1 MAAAVAAAMPA
12 TTPAHT
18 IVQVQ
23 LYCVRGGVAHCSGC
37 VRICLVGGHACALA
51 MQTHDRNGLYII
63 LEV

>member
-1 MAAAVAAAMPA
+1 MAAAMPT

-18 IVQVQ
+18 IVQVLRQ
-23 LYCVRGGVAHCSGC
+23 YCVRGGVAQCSGC